1 MIVHKK
7 TQLRKKYIH
16 GRGLVIRL
24 PTFTVNKGIDQNEN
38 AKKAASEIKYGSGFQ
53 VLRN

>member
-1 MIVHKK
+1 MIVHRK

-16 GRGLVIRL
+16 GRGLIIR
-24 PTFTVNKGIDQNEN
+24 PTPILTVPYQNEN